1 MKIATTLC
9 VLTSLLTLSACSD
22 TTQNQSSAPRATA
35 VSAITI
41 AAQTFPIT
49 RTLQGRVV
57 AQQTAQVRPQVGGVL
72 EQRLFEEGSFVEK
85 GQLLYQIEDSTYR
98 ASVNEA
104 KADLLSA
111 KASVESTRLIDERYQ
126 NLLKIEGISQQD
138 ADNAHADYLV
148 AQATLAKAQA
158 ALDSA
163 NVNLAFTRITAPI
176 SGRTGISNVTEGALL
191 TQGQDTA
198 LTTIRKLDP
207 IYIDMTETSEGVL
220 ERRAMMQ
227 REGVTSG
234 SSDVI
239 AMLENNTE
247 YDETGSFTM
256 HEVAVDEAT
265 GSITLRATFPNPDGI
280 LMPGMFIRTKVT
292 IAVDE
297 NAILVPQQA
306 VQFDNKGNAFAWVV
320 SGTKAV
326 KRSLTLQEATGNK
339 WLTES
344 GIKAGEKVIVEG
356 IDGLQDGADITVID
370 VTLNEDGRVAA
381 PKAKNQGGNE

>member
-9 VLTSLLTLSACSD
+9 VITSLLTLSACSD
-22 TTQNQSSAPRATA
+22 TTQSQRSAPRATA

-239 AMLENNTE
+239 AMLENYTE

-306 VQFDNKGNAFAWVV
+306 VQFDNKGNAFAWVA
-320 SGTKAV
+320 SGSKAV

-339 WLTES
+339 WLTEY

-356 IDGLQDGADITVID
+356 IDGLQDGADITVTD

>member
-148 AQATLAKAQA
+148 AQASLAKAQA

-292 IAVDE
+292 IAVDK

-306 VQFDNKGNAFAWVV
+306 VQFDNKGNAFAWVA
-320 SGTKAV
+320 SGSKAV

-356 IDGLQDGADITVID
+356 IDGLQDGTDITVTE

>member
-9 VLTSLLTLSACSD
+9 VITSLLTLSACSD
-22 TTQNQSSAPRATA
+22 TTQSQRSAPRATA

-306 VQFDNKGNAFAWVV
+306 VQFDNKGNAFAWVA
-320 SGTKAV
+320 SGSKAV

-356 IDGLQDGADITVID
+356 IDGGQDGADITVID

>member
-85 GQLLYQIEDSTYR
+85 GQLLYQIDDSTYR

-104 KADLLSA
+104 KADLVSA
-111 KASVESTRLIDERYQ
+111 KASVESTRLIDDRYQ

-148 AQATLAKAQA
+148 AQASLAKAQA

-280 LMPGMFIRTKVT
+280 LMSGMFIRTKVT

-320 SGTKAV
+320 SGNKAV
-326 KRSLTLQEATGNK
+326 KRSLTLQEASGNK

-344 GIKAGEKVIVEG
+344 GVQAGEKLIVEG
-356 IDGLQDGADITVID
+356 IDGLQNGADITVTE

>member
-9 VLTSLLTLSACSD
+9 VITSLLTLSACSD
-22 TTQNQSSAPRATA
+22 TTQSQRSAPRATA

-306 VQFDNKGNAFAWVV
+306 VQFDNKGNAFAWVA
-320 SGTKAV
+320 SGSKAV

-339 WLTES
+339 WLTEY

-356 IDGLQDGADITVID
+356 IDGLQDGADITVTD

>member
-9 VLTSLLTLSACSD
+9 VITSLLTLSACSD
-22 TTQNQSSAPRATA
+22 TTQSQRSAPRATA

-306 VQFDNKGNAFAWVV
+306 VQFDNKGNAFAWVA
-320 SGTKAV
+320 SGSKAV

>member
-9 VLTSLLTLSACSD
+9 VLTSLLTLSACSE

-41 AAQTFPIT
+41 ATQTFPIT

-104 KADLLSA
+104 KADLVSA

-148 AQATLAKAQA
+148 AQASLAKAQA

-163 NVNLAFTRITAPI
+163 NVNLAFTRISAPI

-265 GSITLRATFPNPDGI
+265 GPITLRATFPNPDGI

-306 VQFDNKGNAFAWVV
+306 VQFDNKGNAFAWVA
-320 SGTKAV
+320 SGSKAV

-356 IDGLQDGADITVID
+356 IDGLQDGADITVTE

>member
-9 VLTSLLTLSACSD
+9 VITSLLTLSACSD
-22 TTQNQSSAPRATA
+22 TTQSQRSAPRATA

>member
-104 KADLLSA
+104 KADLVSA

-148 AQATLAKAQA
+148 AQASLAKAQA

-176 SGRTGISNVTEGALL
+176 SGRTGISNVSEGALL

-306 VQFDNKGNAFAWVV
+306 VQFDNKGNAFAWVA
-320 SGTKAV
+320 SGSKAV

-339 WLTES
+339 WLTEY

-356 IDGLQDGADITVID
+356 IDGLQDGADITVTD

>member
-148 AQATLAKAQA
+148 AQASLAKAQA

-306 VQFDNKGNAFAWVV
+306 VQFDNKGNAFAWVA
-320 SGTKAV
+320 SGSKAV

-339 WLTES
+339 WLTEY

-356 IDGLQDGADITVID
+356 IDGLQDGADITVTD

>member
-104 KADLLSA
+104 KADLVSA

-148 AQATLAKAQA
+148 AQASLAKAQA

-306 VQFDNKGNAFAWVV
+306 VQFDNKGNAFAWVA
-320 SGTKAV
+320 SGSKAV

>member
-9 VLTSLLTLSACSD
+9 VLTSLLSLSACSD

-85 GQLLYQIEDSTYR
+85 GQLLYQIDDSTYR

-104 KADLLSA
+104 KADLVSA

-138 ADNAHADYLV
+138 ADNAHADHLV
-148 AQATLAKAQA
+148 AQASLAKAQA

-234 SSDVI
+234 PGDVI

-306 VQFDNKGNAFAWVV
+306 VQFDNKGNAFAWVA
-320 SGTKAV
+320 SGNKAV
-326 KRSLTLQEATGNK
+326 KRPLTLQEATGNK

-356 IDGLQDGADITVID
+356 IDGLQDGADITVTE
-370 VTLNEDGRVAA
+370 VTLNEDGRVAT

>member
-9 VLTSLLTLSACSD
+9 VITSLLTLSACSD
-22 TTQNQSSAPRATA
+22 TTQSQRSAPRATA

-104 KADLLSA
+104 KADLVSA

-306 VQFDNKGNAFAWVV
+306 VQFDNKGNAFAWVA
-320 SGTKAV
+320 SGSKAV

>member
-9 VLTSLLTLSACSD
+9 VLTSLLTLSDCSD

-104 KADLLSA
+104 KADLVSA

-148 AQATLAKAQA
+148 AQASLAKAQA

-306 VQFDNKGNAFAWVV
+306 VQFDNKGNAFAWVA
-320 SGTKAV
+320 SGSKAV

-339 WLTES
+339 WLTEY

-356 IDGLQDGADITVID
+356 IDGLQDGADITVTD

>member
-104 KADLLSA
+104 KADLVSA

-339 WLTES
+339 WLTEY

-356 IDGLQDGADITVID
+356 IDGLQDGADITVTD

>member
-22 TTQNQSSAPRATA
+22 TTQSQSSAPRATA

-57 AQQTAQVRPQVGGVL
+57 AQQTAQIRPQVGGVL

-85 GQLLYQIEDSTYR
+85 GQLLYQIDDSTYR

-104 KADLLSA
+104 KADLVSA

-148 AQATLAKAQA
+148 AQAPLAKAQA

-220 ERRAMMQ
+220 ARRAMMQ
-227 REGVTSG
+227 RDGVTSG
-234 SSDVI
+234 SRDVV
-239 AMLENNTE
+239 AMLENDTE

-292 IAVDE
+292 VAVDE

-306 VQFDNKGNAFAWVV
+306 VQFDNKGNAFAWVA
-320 SGTKAV
+320 SGSKAV

-356 IDGLQDGADITVID
+356 IDGLQDGADITVTE

-381 PKAKNQGGNE
+381 PKAKNHGGNE

>member
-9 VLTSLLTLSACSD
+9 VITSLLTLSACSD
-22 TTQNQSSAPRATA
+22 TTQSQRSAPRATA

-104 KADLLSA
+104 KADLVSA

-148 AQATLAKAQA
+148 AQASLAKAQA

>member
-9 VLTSLLTLSACSD
+9 VITSLLTLSACSD
-22 TTQNQSSAPRATA
+22 TTQSQRSAPRATA

-148 AQATLAKAQA
+148 AQASLAKAQA

-339 WLTES
+339 WLTEY

-356 IDGLQDGADITVID
+356 IDGLQDGADITVTD

>member
-104 KADLLSA
+104 KADLVSA

-148 AQATLAKAQA
+148 AQASLAKAQA

-339 WLTES
+339 WLTEY

-356 IDGLQDGADITVID
+356 IDGLQDGADITVTD

>member
-9 VLTSLLTLSACSD
+9 VITSLLTLSACSD
-22 TTQNQSSAPRATA
+22 TTQSQRAAPRATA

-104 KADLLSA
+104 KADLVSA

-306 VQFDNKGNAFAWVV
+306 VQFDNKGNAFAWVA
-320 SGTKAV
+320 SGSKAV

-339 WLTES
+339 WLTEY

-356 IDGLQDGADITVID
+356 IDGLQDGADITVTD

>member
-1 MKIATTLC
+1 MKIAVTLC
-9 VLTSLLTLSACSD
+9 VITSLLALSGCED
-22 TTQNQSSAPRATA
+22 TSQNQYSTPKATS
-35 VSAITI
+35 VSAVTI
-41 AAQTFPIT
+41 NAQSFPIT

-57 AQQTAQVRPQVGGVL
+57 AQQTAEVRPQVGGVL
-72 EQRLFEEGSFVEK
+72 EQRLFEEGSFVKK
-85 GQLLYQIEDSTYR
+85 GELLYQIEDSVYR
-98 ASVNEA
+98 ADVNEA
-104 KADLLSA
+104 KADLVSA

-148 AQATLAKAQA
+148 AQASLAKAQA

-163 NVNLAFTRITAPI
+163 NVNLAFTKITAPI

-227 REGVTSG
+227 REGVKSG
-234 SSDVI
+234 SRDVR

-247 YDETGSFTM
+247 YDQTGTFTM

-292 IAVDE
+292 VAVDE

-320 SGTKAV
+320 SGNKAV
-326 KRSLTLQEATGNK
+326 KRPLSLQEATGNK

-344 GIKAGEKVIVEG
+344 GIQDGEKVIVEG
-356 IDGLQDGADITVID
+356 LDGLQDGAEITVTE
-370 VTLNEDGRVAA
+370 VTLNSDGRVALLDD
-381 PKAKNQGGNE
+381 KIQGEDE

>member
-22 TTQNQSSAPRATA
+22 TTQSQSSAPRATA

-57 AQQTAQVRPQVGGVL
+57 AQQTAQIRPQVGGVL

-85 GQLLYQIEDSTYR
+85 GQLLYQIDDSTYR

-104 KADLLSA
+104 KADLVSA

-163 NVNLAFTRITAPI
+163 NVNLAFTRITSPI

-220 ERRAMMQ
+220 ARRAMMQ
-227 REGVTSG
+227 RDGVTSG
-234 SSDVI
+234 SRDVV
-239 AMLENNTE
+239 AMLENDTE

-292 IAVDE
+292 VAVDE

-326 KRSLTLQEATGNK
+326 KRPLTLQEATGNK

-356 IDGLQDGADITVID
+356 IDGLQDGADITVTE

-381 PKAKNQGGNE
+381 PKAKNHGGNE

>member
-104 KADLLSA
+104 KADLVSA

>member
-22 TTQNQSSAPRATA
+22 TTQSQSSAPRATA

-57 AQQTAQVRPQVGGVL
+57 AQQTAQIRPQVGGVL

-85 GQLLYQIEDSTYR
+85 GQLLYQIDDSTYR

-104 KADLLSA
+104 KADLVSA

-220 ERRAMMQ
+220 ARRAMMQ
-227 REGVTSG
+227 RDGVTSG
-234 SSDVI
+234 SRDVV
-239 AMLENNTE
+239 AMLENDTE

-292 IAVDE
+292 VAVDE

-326 KRSLTLQEATGNK
+326 KRPLTLQEATGNK

-356 IDGLQDGADITVID
+356 IDGLQDGADITVTE

-381 PKAKNQGGNE
+381 PKAKNHGGNE

>member
-306 VQFDNKGNAFAWVV
+306 VQFDNKGNAFAWVA
-320 SGTKAV
+320 SGSKAV

-339 WLTES
+339 WLTEY

-356 IDGLQDGADITVID
+356 IDGLQDGADITVTD

>member
-9 VLTSLLTLSACSD
+9 VITSLLTLSACSD
-22 TTQNQSSAPRATA
+22 TTQSQRSAPRATA

-176 SGRTGISNVTEGALL
+176 SGRTGISNVTDGALL

-306 VQFDNKGNAFAWVV
+306 VQFDNKGNAFAWVA
-320 SGTKAV
+320 SGSKAV

-339 WLTES
+339 WLTEY

-356 IDGLQDGADITVID
+356 IDGLQDGADITVTD

>member
-104 KADLLSA
+104 KADLVSA

-306 VQFDNKGNAFAWVV
+306 VQFDNKGNAFAWVA
-320 SGTKAV
+320 SGSKAV

-339 WLTES
+339 WLTEY

-356 IDGLQDGADITVID
+356 IDGLQDGADITVTD

>member
-104 KADLLSA
+104 KADLVSA

-148 AQATLAKAQA
+148 AQASLAKAQA

-306 VQFDNKGNAFAWVV
+306 VQFDNKGNAFAWVA
-320 SGTKAV
+320 SGSKAV

-339 WLTES
+339 WLTEY

-356 IDGLQDGADITVID
+356 IDGLQDGADITVTD